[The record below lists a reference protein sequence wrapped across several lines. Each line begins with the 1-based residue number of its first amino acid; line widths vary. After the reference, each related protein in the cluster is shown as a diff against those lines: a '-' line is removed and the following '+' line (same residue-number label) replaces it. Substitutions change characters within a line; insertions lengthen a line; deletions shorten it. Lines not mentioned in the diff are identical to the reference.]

1 MRILSSQAA
10 ISLQPFF
17 ISLLV
22 HKTQPWLSTWNNN
35 LPPQALKKSLCPSKS
50 QFQFH
55 RGNVGSTF
63 YCSFELRLL
72 RVVKC
77 LRVHFFSFVGFI
89 FRQCCANHEPLSCVC
104 AALARQ
110 RSAFT
115 RLPLFLDASL
125 TWRDVAS
132 RRSYPKTFCLSLQIF
147 FHFLLQ
153 QDCFKLTLGQ
163 IKRSLANLIRVLAR
177 LKKSFPVPLLL
188 LYVFRVSLDNFNL
201 TRKLWTNLQFKE
213 S

>member
-35 LPPQALKKSLCPSKS
+35 LPPQALKKSLCRSKS

-104 AALARQ
+104 AAHARQ
-110 RSAFT
+110 RSAFK
-115 RLPLFLDASL
+115 RRPLFSRCIA
-125 TWRDVAS
+125 DVTS
-132 RRSYPKTFCLSLQIF
+132 RRVVPTRRPFACRCKSF

-153 QDCFKLTLGQ
+153 QDCFRLTLGQ
-163 IKRSLANLIRVLAR
+163 IKRSLQI
-177 LKKSFPVPLLL
+177 
-188 LYVFRVSLDNFNL
+188 
-201 TRKLWTNLQFKE
+201 
-213 S
+213 